1 MPVYDQ
7 RRSIMTIRSSP
18 ASTAALV
25 GAVAALIAGALV
37 LWLSVAPAGHA
48 ASADQFQETTVTVQG
63 KAISWDDNAACA
75 NYRGDWFAP
84 SQPAGFGTSP
94 PAGGTVESSPF
105 LACVLSNATWNVD
118 AVATP
123 LTTSDASASIPAD
136 HLRLYA
142 GAIEEPN
149 FSPFAD
155 PSPAPI
161 AAECHVLS
169 SGCNLGAIQRIVAGA
184 QPSPQTSGFYY
195 SYKLDVPGSAPSG
208 TYNGLVTFTASN

>member
-1 MPVYDQ
+1 MTV
-7 RRSIMTIRSSP
+7 RSH

-25 GAVAALIAGALV
+25 GAVVMLIAGALA
-37 LWLSVAPAGHA
+37 LWLSTGPAGHA
-48 ASADQFQETTVTVQG
+48 ASADQIQGTTVTVQG

-75 NYRGDWFAP
+75 NYRGGWLAP
-84 SQPAGFGTSP
+84 SQTAAFGTSP
-94 PAGGTVESSPF
+94 PAGGILESAPF

-118 AVATP
+118 AEATP
-123 LTTSDASASIPAD
+123 LTTGDASASIPAN

-142 GAIEEPN
+142 GGIQEPN
-149 FSPFAD
+149 FSPEVD

-161 AAECHVLS
+161 TAECQVLS
-169 SGCNLGAIQRIVAGA
+169 SGCNLGATQRIVAGA

-195 SYKLDVPGSAPSG
+195 SYQLDVPGSAPSG